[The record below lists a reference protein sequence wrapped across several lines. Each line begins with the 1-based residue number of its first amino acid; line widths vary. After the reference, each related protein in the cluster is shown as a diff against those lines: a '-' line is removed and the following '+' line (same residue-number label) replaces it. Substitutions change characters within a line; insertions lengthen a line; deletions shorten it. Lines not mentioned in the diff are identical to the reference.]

1 MRTTCVSWFP
11 LATSDPV
18 PGDPDGVQRAAE
30 RYGEVAEHIDRA
42 VARITD
48 ITTSADMESRA
59 VGAVRERADDI
70 AKEVLKA
77 KGRYEAIAQ
86 ALGEYARSLR
96 AAQHAADDLLARAV
110 AVQHRIDDATT
121 ERTLAARAL
130 ASLDPSATEAD
141 RRRVQGRLSTARTTV
156 SDAEVELQHLR
167 DKLEQVV
174 RDHDAAAQRAIDA
187 IGSAQ
192 AADRLDDGWWQDW
205 GADAVRSISSI
216 AGNVAA
222 VTGVASL
229 FLGWVPILGPILA
242 GVALTASI
250 VALAADITLLATGE
264 AGWTNVLL
272 GIAGL
277 ATFGAGR
284 LVARGATRLAATSRS
299 VAKGFPDVLLNSGNP
314 QIKYATN
321 VIPQRLTA
329 RAPTELRLADLRFT
343 GSRGPAIYRAALD
356 ASVAQIRSTSGVQRI
371 LTLAGHGNMVADSIA
386 LTTMRQAVSY
396 ERAIDKLVPRLAL
409 SSTLQMTAGVIYV
422 SDAAM
427 GYGSIAKTIVDRLS
441 PPPTPAERL
450 RL

>member
-1 MRTTCVSWFP
+1 
-11 LATSDPV
+11 
-18 PGDPDGVQRAAE
+18 
-30 RYGEVAEHIDRA
+30 VAEHIDTASKRLQTITESTEMTSSA
-42 VARITD
+42 VH
-48 ITTSADMESRA
+48 
-59 VGAVRERADDI
+59 AVRTRAT
-70 AKEVLKA
+70 KVRTEVVRA

-96 AAQHAADDLLARAV
+96 AAQDAADDLLARAV
-110 AVQHRIDDATT
+110 AVQHRIDNATT
-121 ERTLAARAL
+121 DRTLAARAL

-141 RRRVQGRLSTARTTV
+141 RRRVQGRLATARTTV

-167 DKLEQVV
+167 DELEQVV
-174 RDHDAAAQRAIDA
+174 RDRDAAAQRAIDA

-192 AADRLDDGWWQDW
+192 ATDRLDDGWWQDW

-284 LVARGATRLAATSRS
+284 LVARGATRLASTSRS
-299 VAKGFPDVLLNSGNP
+299 VAKDLPDVLLNSGNP

-329 RAPTELRLADLRFT
+329 HAPAELRLADLRFT
-343 GSRGPAIYRAALD
+343 GSRGPAIYRAAWD

-409 SSTLQMTAGVIYV
+409 SSRLQMTAGVIYV
-422 SDAAM
+422 ADAAM
-427 GYGSIAKTIVDRLS
+427 GYGSIAKTVVDRVS

>member
-1 MRTTCVSWFP
+1 VK
-11 LATSDPV
+11 
-18 PGDPDGVQRAAE
+18 RAAE
-30 RYGEVAEHIDRA
+30 RYGEVAEHIDTASKRLQTITESTEMTSSA
-42 VARITD
+42 VH
-48 ITTSADMESRA
+48 
-59 VGAVRERADDI
+59 AVRTRAT
-70 AKEVLKA
+70 KVRTEVVRA

-96 AAQHAADDLLARAV
+96 AAQDAADDLLARAV
-110 AVQHRIDDATT
+110 AVQHRIDNATT
-121 ERTLAARAL
+121 DRTLAARAL

-141 RRRVQGRLSTARTTV
+141 RRRVQGRLATARTTV

-167 DKLEQVV
+167 DELEQVV
-174 RDHDAAAQRAIDA
+174 RDRDAAAQRAIDA

-192 AADRLDDGWWQDW
+192 ATDRLDDGWWQDW

-284 LVARGATRLAATSRS
+284 LVARGATRLASTSRS
-299 VAKGFPDVLLNSGNP
+299 VAKDLPDVLLNSGNP

-329 RAPTELRLADLRFT
+329 HAPAELRLADLRFT
-343 GSRGPAIYRAALD
+343 GSRGPAIYRAAWD

-409 SSTLQMTAGVIYV
+409 SSRLQMTAGVIYV
-422 SDAAM
+422 ADAAM
-427 GYGSIAKTIVDRLS
+427 GYGSIAKTVVDRVS